1 MEGSESGTQG
11 QQSKDELLE
20 REEDRVGLEEDEENE
35 FLREGRVARL
45 GPAAGHLRKQS
56 PPGYRVTEKEEKHQ
70 QKVKKKNNQR
80 WKSLNSFVFLC
91 CS

>member
-1 MEGSESGTQG
+1 MEGSKTETQVEG
-11 QQSKDELLE
+11 QHSKDELLE
-20 REEDRVGLEEDEENE
+20 SEEEKVGDKEDEEDEEEDGEE

-70 QKVKKKNNQR
+70 QKVG
-80 WKSLNSFVFLC
+80 NS
-91 CS
+91 